1 MGPQMN
7 QALQEAYARRAG
19 GATMPQS
26 GQPAAPA
33 MQQPQSDQ
41 PTAPAMQQPQSG
53 YSGGAEGV
61 PTSQGP
67 QIDPEHEIQML
78 AAKALAKR
86 LNSAGK
92 VA

>member
-33 MQQPQSDQ
+33 I
-41 PTAPAMQQPQSG
+41 QQPQSG